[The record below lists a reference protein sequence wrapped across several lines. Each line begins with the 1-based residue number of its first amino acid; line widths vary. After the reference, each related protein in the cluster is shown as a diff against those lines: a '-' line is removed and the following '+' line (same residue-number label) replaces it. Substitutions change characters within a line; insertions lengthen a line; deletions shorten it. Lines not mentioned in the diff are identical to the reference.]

1 MMNGDD
7 QGAGRTR
14 GLGKGLA
21 ALLGD
26 NVPAS
31 TDTPA
36 ANEPSAERRVPVDRL
51 KPSPVQPRRHF
62 DDSEIESLA
71 ASIRANGI
79 LQPLLVRPAREDAD
93 SYEIVAGERRWR
105 ASQRAGQHEVPVIV
119 RHMSDEEALELALVE
134 NLQREDLRPLEEAS
148 AFQQLVAEFGHTQDE
163 VAQALGKSR
172 SHVANT
178 IRLLELPD
186 AVKTL
191 LDDGS
196 LTAGHAR
203 ALLNAQDPA
212 ALAAQVVQRGLNV
225 RQTEALVRR
234 AERKPTARPG
244 RRSRKDPNIRD
255 LEEDLTR
262 RIGLKVEI
270 EAKGDG
276 GKVVMYY
283 RTLEQLDELT
293 RRFY

>member
-1 MMNGDD
+1 MNGED
-7 QGAGRTR
+7 QGSARAR

-26 NVPAS
+26 NVPS
-31 TDTPA
+31 SNESPA
-36 ANEPSAERRVPVDRL
+36 AAEITAEKRVPVDRL

-79 LQPLLVRPAREDAD
+79 LQPLLVRPARDDAD

-105 ASQRAGQHEVPVIV
+105 ASQRAGQHEVPVVI

-134 NLQREDLRPLEEAS
+134 NLQREDLRALEEAS

-186 AVKTL
+186 AVKEL
-191 LDDGS
+191 LNEES

-212 ALAAQVVQRGLNV
+212 ALATQVVQRGLNV

-234 AERKPTARPG
+234 AERKPTARPPRG
-244 RRSRKDPNIRD
+244 SRKDPNIRD

-270 EAKGDG
+270 ESKGDG